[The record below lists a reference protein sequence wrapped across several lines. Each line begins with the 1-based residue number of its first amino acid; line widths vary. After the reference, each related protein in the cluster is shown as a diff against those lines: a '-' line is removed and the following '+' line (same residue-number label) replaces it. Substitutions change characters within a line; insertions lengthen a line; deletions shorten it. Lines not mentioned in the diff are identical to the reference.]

1 MGVATL
7 VGGYLP
13 WWGGTYP
20 GGGVPT
26 LVGST
31 YPGGGVPTLVGGTY
45 PGGGY
50 LPCWGY
56 LPCGGTYPGGG
67 YLPCALLVGTFQGDT
82 YLPASPPSTRVG
94 TTQSTVGTSSWGRYL
109 GQGSCP
115 PGQAKYPSLTHLMT
129 WGPLPYSTSNHGGT
143 SVPGIDT
150 LVLGYPHHTHNQ
162 VYPSPQLD
170 PRRPPQA

>member
-1 MGVATL
+1 MTPPL
-7 VGGYLP
+7 M
-13 WWGGTYP
+13 
-20 GGGVPT
+20 GVPT
-26 LVGST
+26 LL
-31 YPGGGVPTLVGGTY
+31 GGVLILVGVPTLVGGTY

-50 LPCWGY
+50 LPWW
-56 LPCGGTYPGGG
+56 GGTYPAGG

-94 TTQSTVGTSSWGRYL
+94 TTQSTVGTSGWGRYL

-115 PGQAKYPSLTHLMT
+115 PGQAKYPSLTHLRT

-162 VYPSPQLD
+162 VYPSP
-170 PRRPPQA
+170 PVGPQKTSPGLIMHSNDLFF